1 MKRISFFLSV
11 LFLLVCGQATKAQ
24 GEMPFAQ
31 FWTAR
36 TYYNPSFAGETEKIR
51 LSGIYRY
58 EWSRLQNAPQRV
70 FLSADMPMEFL
81 GMQHGIAV
89 LTHAHSVGNKR
100 NNLFA
105 IQYAYKYLM
114 GKGAL
119 NIGIQA
125 GMQQMNFDPAS
136 LRIITDSTQNNRK
149 TVAFNGT
156 EKNVPIFNAG
166 VSWTSQELFIG
177 AAAINI
183 NAPRFYAA
191 GDSVASSP
199 LLNDSTLSRLPL
211 SYNFSAGYNIR
222 LLNSLI
228 QIQPMIFVQ
237 TDLKKTQ
244 LQTAF
249 RMIYDEKYSLGA
261 SWRSR
266 QGYSFFAGVVV
277 QDIGISY
284 AYDLHTSGIG
294 KESGGSH
301 EIAFS
306 YRLSFDLFNK
316 KPQPH
321 KSVRLL

>member
-1 MKRISFFLSV
+1 
-11 LFLLVCGQATKAQ
+11 
-24 GEMPFAQ
+24 
-31 FWTAR
+31 
-36 TYYNPSFAGETEKIR
+36 
-51 LSGIYRY
+51 
-58 EWSRLQNAPQRV
+58 
-70 FLSADMPMEFL
+70 
-81 GMQHGIAV
+81 
-89 LTHAHSVGNKR
+89 
-100 NNLFA
+100 
-105 IQYAYKYLM
+105 
-114 GKGAL
+114 
-119 NIGIQA
+119 
-125 GMQQMNFDPAS
+125 
-136 LRIITDSTQNNRK
+136 
-149 TVAFNGT
+149 
-156 EKNVPIFNAG
+156 
-166 VSWTSQELFIG
+166 
-177 AAAINI
+177 
-183 NAPRFYAA
+183 
-191 GDSVASSP
+191 
-199 LLNDSTLSRLPL
+199 
-211 SYNFSAGYNIR
+211 
-222 LLNSLI
+222 
-228 QIQPMIFVQ
+228 MIFVQ